1 MHTNLY
7 FWISFAI
14 YSEQL
19 AVFKIDIT
27 GSVLTKSYW
36 FYLCEYWYNWWWC
49 QVELITSSSSVL
61 LSPWKLKLQNSLINP
76 ANPETE
82 DNKD

>member
-36 FYLCEYWYNWWWC
+36 
-49 QVELITSSSSVL
+49 SV
-61 LSPWKLKLQNSLINP
+61 SVNIGIIDGGAK
-76 ANPETE
+76 
-82 DNKD
+82 